1 MINLQ
6 KYQSKD
12 PFDVYKK
19 TVDRKKGTDK
29 LALKAIENDMNTC
42 YDEYKS
48 HHIANTLEA
57 HSPSAVVN
65 NKKDLLLSLYGSKT
79 KVIKDF
85 RLEYF
90 RINRSTYNNLCPY
103 CVISESNTTEHI
115 LPKEKYPEYAINV
128 LNLIPACSQCNSLKG
143 DDFLDK
149 NGNRFTINFYTDSL
163 PNIQFLFAYVFKNG
177 AGLRVEYRL
186 NNPDNKIDNNLFEL
200 ICRHYTRYDLIERY
214 NNKAMEYLSE
224 IINEFKIEEFE
235 NDEEFDRFS
244 SKYLKK
250 CSLDQL
256 SYGYNHWR
264 IVLRLGV
271 ANSLVFK
278 EYIRI

>member
-1 MINLQ
+1 
-6 KYQSKD
+6 S
-12 PFDVYKK
+12 
-19 TVDRKKGTDK
+19 
-29 LALKAIENDMNTC
+29 TC

-48 HHIANTLEA
+48 HHTANTLEA

-65 NKKDLLLSLYGSKT
+65 DKKDLLLSLYDSKT
-79 KVIKDF
+79 KVIKKF
-85 RLEYF
+85 REEYF
-90 RINRSTYNNLCPY
+90 RINRGTYNNLCPY

-115 LPKEKYPEYAINV
+115 LPKEMFPEYAINV
-128 LNLIPACSQCNSLKG
+128 LNLIPACSKCNSLKG
-143 DDFLDK
+143 DLFLDR

-163 PNIQFLFAYVFKNG
+163 PDIQFLFADVFKNG
-177 AGLRVEYRL
+177 AGLKVEYRL

-200 ICRHYTRYDLIERY
+200 ICRHYKRYDLIERY

-235 NDEEFDRFS
+235 NENELDRYS

-250 CSLDQL
+250 CSLDQMD
-256 SYGYNHWR
+256 YGYNHWR

-271 ANSLVFK
+271 VNSQDFK
-278 EYIRI
+278 DYIIP